1 MRKLFISLLLLFSV
15 QLFSAPISKNIAYK
29 IAEYYLQL
37 IDKSTEKIVVT
48 EANLPKWLAITDELY
63 VFESNNAYVIISGD
77 DAAVPIL
84 AYSDEGTFSN
94 KDSICPG
101 VTIFLTQYKTQIK
114 NIRLNN
120 LSATNEIKAQW
131 DALINKNYKSR
142 TQVGPLLYANW
153 DQGCDYNALCP
164 ADPDGPCGHVYA
176 GCVATAM
183 AMNMFY
189 YRYPTNPTGNALH
202 YVPGYG
208 ALTVNFNQ
216 QSYDY
221 DKMPSAII
229 DSSYE
234 IAKLIYHCGVAVR
247 MGYSPDGS
255 GAQLSTAAS
264 KMKNNFGYNS
274 NLSLKY
280 RDGYLDNEW
289 ATMLKEQLDQKI
301 ILQYA
306 AFNENSGH
314 AFICDGYSDN
324 DYFHFNW
331 GWSGYYNGFFYI
343 NNLNPGYNFEYGH
356 QAIFDCYPVSTNYS
370 CSNNVL
376 TSHEGS
382 ITSSA
387 PNLSNYENNMN
398 CTWLI
403 NIPDTLARISLT
415 FRYFSTLA
423 GDTLYIYNGNDD
435 NGQILYKFS
444 GDNVP
449 TTLDIY
455 HNPIFIKFVSDSVD
469 TEKGFLIDYHG
480 KPADFC
486 KILTIYN
493 NPTEIVLSDG
503 SGSHNYRP
511 NSSCRW
517 FINNNEGSIYN
528 YNPTLFDLSF
538 GDTLKIYERINST
551 DVLLYNFHKNNQA
564 HSFSSNASRVI
575 FYFITDDTYQADGF
589 EFTISKQM
597 SITNYQDYEDLKYSI
612 IDDNLYIW
620 INSNLDN
627 DITLYSLSGQEIY
640 HISSSANNDKPII
653 VPFNY
658 SSGIYFLKQQNSQ
671 KTNLFKIAKF

>member
-1 MRKLFISLLLLFSV
+1 MRKLFIFLFLIISV
-15 QLFSAPISKNIAYK
+15 QVFSTPINKNIAYK

-77 DAAVPIL
+77 DAAIPIL

-94 KDSICPG
+94 KDSLCTG
-101 VTIFLTQYKTQIK
+101 VAIFLTQYKTQIT
-114 NIRLNN
+114 NIRQNN
-120 LSATNEIKAQW
+120 LSATNEIQAQW

-153 DQGCDYNALCP
+153 NQDCDYNAFCP
-164 ADPDGPCGHVYA
+164 EDPDGPCGHVYA

-189 YRYPTNPTGNALH
+189 YRYPTDPTGNAF
-202 YVPGYG
+202 YYAPGYG

-216 QSYDY
+216 QTYDY
-221 DKMPSAII
+221 NKMPTAIK

-234 IAKLIYHCGVAVR
+234 IAKLIYHCGVAVN
-247 MGYSPDGS
+247 MGYSSDGS
-255 GAQLSTAAS
+255 GAQVYDAADR
-264 KMKNNFGYNS
+264 MKNNFGYNT
-274 NLSLKY
+274 NLSFKSREDY
-280 RDGYLDNEW
+280 SDYQW
-289 ATMLKEQLDQKI
+289 TTMLRGQLDQKI

-306 AFNENSGH
+306 AFDENSGH

-343 NNLNPGYNFEYGH
+343 NNLNPGYNFNYYH
-356 QAIFDCYPVSTNYS
+356 QAIFDCYPTTTNFS

-387 PNLSNYENNMN
+387 PNLSDYKNNMN

-403 NIPDTLARISLT
+403 NIPDTLSRITLS
-415 FRYFSTLA
+415 FRYFTTLA

-444 GDNVP
+444 GNNVP
-449 TTLDIY
+449 AAVDIY
-455 HNPIFIKFVSDSVD
+455 HNPIFIKFVSNNAD
-469 TEKGFLIDYHG
+469 TEKGFLIDYYG
-480 KPADFC
+480 IPANFC
-486 KILTIYN
+486 NVLTTVN

-503 SGSHNYRP
+503 SGSYNYRP
-511 NSSCRW
+511 NISCRW
-517 FINNNEGSIYN
+517 FINNTNAGVYN
-528 YNPTLFDLSF
+528 FNPILFDLSF
-538 GDTLKIYERINST
+538 GDTLKIFERINGT
-551 DVLLYNFHKNNQA
+551 DVLLYNFHKYNQA
-564 HSFSSNASRVI
+564 HSFTSNASRII

-589 EFTISKQM
+589 EFLISKQM

-620 INSNLDN
+620 INSDFDN

-640 HISSSANNDKPII
+640 HITSSANNDKPIV
-653 VPFNY
+653 VPFHY
-658 SSGIYFLKQQNSQ
+658 SNGIYFLKQQNSQ
-671 KTNLFKIAKF
+671 KISLFKIAKF